1 MVCLGL
7 RDYGNHWV
15 EMGINSIYKE
25 IRAKFRAYNVY
36 AYIYIYMLYKVA
48 S

>member
-36 AYIYIYMLYKVA
+36 AYIYYIKLLA